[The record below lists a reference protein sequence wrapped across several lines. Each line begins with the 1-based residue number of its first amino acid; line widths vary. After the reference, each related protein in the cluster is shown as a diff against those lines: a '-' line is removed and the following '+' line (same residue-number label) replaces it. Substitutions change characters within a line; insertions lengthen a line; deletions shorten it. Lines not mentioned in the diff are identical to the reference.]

1 MNYAFFDAHSH
12 MHDTAYTHDVSEVIT
27 EMKGYG
33 VGTITVGTDYN
44 LSKEAVL
51 LAETYPHIY
60 ASIGLHPADN
70 VKETFDEEK
79 FEELLSSSKK
89 IVAIGECGL
98 DYHYIEHFFEKDSQ
112 EKNIS
117 HSKEDEKVRQQK
129 EFKAQIA
136 FAVKHN
142 LPLMLHGRPSKKSM
156 DAYEDMLA
164 ILEDEKKKHGTR
176 LRGNAHFFVGS
187 IEIAKRFIDIGFT
200 MSFSGVITFAKEYD
214 DVVRYVPLTMILAET
229 DSPYATPAPFRGKR
243 NSPMYVQEVVAR
255 IAVLRNEPLEEVR
268 MRILEN
274 TKNMFSIA

>member
-1 MNYAFFDAHSH
+1 LNQR
-12 MHDTAYTHDVSEVIT
+12 
-27 EMKGYG
+27 
-33 VGTITVGTDYN
+33 
-44 LSKEAVL
+44 
-51 LAETYPHIY
+51 
-60 ASIGLHPADN
+60 
-70 VKETFDEEK
+70 DEEK

-176 LRGNAHFFVGS
+176 LRGNAHFFCG
-187 IEIAKRFIDIGFT
+187 IN
-200 MSFSGVITFAKEYD
+200 
-214 DVVRYVPLTMILAET
+214 
-229 DSPYATPAPFRGKR
+229 R
-243 NSPMYVQEVVAR
+243 NRKAIY
-255 IAVLRNEPLEEVR
+255 
-268 MRILEN
+268 
-274 TKNMFSIA
+274 